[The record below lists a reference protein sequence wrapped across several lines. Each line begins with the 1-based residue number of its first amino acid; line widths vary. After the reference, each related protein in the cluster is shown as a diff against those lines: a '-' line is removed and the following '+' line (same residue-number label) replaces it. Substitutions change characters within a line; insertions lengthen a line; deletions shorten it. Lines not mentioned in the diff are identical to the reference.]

1 MRHVDNKIFFE
12 RQHGSLQLPHLDR
25 GRTPA
30 KDLQDIA
37 EIITQLSRT
46 VGIPVVPPVQDQV
59 YIDPNKTSLAFI
71 EPYVPC
77 SVRVLQDCFDPEAQL
92 RQAVHWQDLGPLH
105 GDVTV
110 HPIPEFRS
118 TAIGGAIAHYL
129 GELARAGNRASL
141 DSQEVVYS
149 KLPTIFIGNAAPR
162 TNEPQKTGAPFIYAR
177 LGFNI
182 FYFGTN
188 SDELGCL
195 KPFLVGNPRKINID
209 ECNTYRSRFLGK
221 RVAEWRA
228 GNTDNFG
235 DELPSQLIPPAPRGA
250 ILFLDNFGNVKLNF
264 TGRELE
270 NLVGPL
276 KDLSPDKPVRLRIKF
291 DNKEFLIAQV
301 VRKLEDGKN
310 GDLLL
315 AVGSSRAN
323 LGREDLDNS
332 VDCYL
337 KGNADGCSAAG
348 QFLQQLNIPV
358 APGTPK
364 HLLPLPGHTV
374 AIEKIRPPF
383 SNLEIGILV
392 SHLG

>member
-1 MRHVDNKIFFE
+1 M
-12 RQHGSLQLPHLDR
+12 
-25 GRTPA
+25 
-30 KDLQDIA
+30 
-37 EIITQLSRT
+37 
-46 VGIPVVPPVQDQV
+46 
-59 YIDPNKTSLAFI
+59 
-71 EPYVPC
+71 
-77 SVRVLQDCFDPEAQL
+77 QDCFDPEAQL
-92 RQAVHWQDLGPLH
+92 RQDVHWQDLGPVH

-129 GELARAGNRASL
+129 GELARSGNRGL
-141 DSQEVVYS
+141 LNSQEVVYS
-149 KLPTIFIGNAAPR
+149 RLPTIFIGNAAPR
-162 TNEPQKTGAPFIYAR
+162 TNEPQRTGAAFIYAR

-195 KPFLVGNPRKINID
+195 KPFLVGNPRRVNID
-209 ECNTYRSRFLGK
+209 ECTTYRSRFLGK

-228 GNTDNFG
+228 GNTENFG
-235 DELPSQLIPPAPRGA
+235 GEIPSQLIPLAPRGT
-250 ILFLDNFGNVKLNF
+250 ILFVDNFGNVKLNL

-270 NLVGPL
+270 DLVGPL
-276 KDLSPDKPVRLRIKF
+276 KALSSDKPVRLRIRF
-291 DNKEFLIAQV
+291 QNGDFLPARV

-310 GDLLL
+310 GELLL

-323 LGREDLDNS
+323 LGSEDNDNS

-337 KGNADGCSAAG
+337 KGNTGGKSAAG
-348 QFLQQLNIPV
+348 LFLEQLKLQV

-374 AIEKIRPPF
+374 TLERVSSEY
-383 SNLEIGILV
+383 SNNQLGILA
-392 SHLG
+392 SILG

>member
-12 RQHGSLQLPHLDR
+12 REHGSLQLPHLDR
-25 GRTPA
+25 DSTPA
-30 KDLQDIA
+30 RDLQQIA
-37 EIITQLSRT
+37 EIILQLSKT

-59 YIDPNKTSLAFI
+59 YRDPNKTSLAFI

-92 RQAVHWQDLGPLH
+92 RQAVHWQDLGPLL
-105 GDVTV
+105 GDPTV

-149 KLPTIFIGNAAPR
+149 RLPTIFIGNAAPR

-195 KPFLVGNPRKINID
+195 KPFLVGNPRRVNID
-209 ECNTYRSRFLGK
+209 ECSTYRSRFLGK

-228 GNTDNFG
+228 GNIDNFG
-235 DELPSQLIPPAPRGA
+235 MEIPAHEIPPVPRGA
-250 ILFLDNFGNVKLNF
+250 ILFVDNFGNVKLNI

-270 NLVGPL
+270 QLVGPL
-276 KDLSPDKPVRLRIKF
+276 KHLSAEKPVELRIRFSKDKF
-291 DNKEFLIAQV
+291 LPAQV

-310 GDLLL
+310 GALLL

-323 LGREDLDNS
+323 LGRDDLDNS
-332 VDCYL
+332 VDCYV
-337 KGNADGCSAAG
+337 KGNKDGVSAA
-348 QFLQQLNIPV
+348 QLFSEKLELKV
-358 APGTPK
+358 APGTPR
-364 HLLPLPGHTV
+364 HLLPVPGSV
-374 AIEKIRPPF
+374 ISLEKIPPHL
-383 SNLEIGILV
+383 SNCDLGILA
-392 SHLG
+392 SILG